1 MGDRVF
7 LSIATTHQPA
17 TDLGFLLRKNPA
29 NVHRADLSFGRS
41 VIFYPEA
48 TESRCEAVLMLDID
62 PIQLVRGRK
71 DSRGAALLDHYVNDR
86 PYAASSFLSVAM
98 ARTLRDAINGNAP
111 ERAALAEMAIPLVLK
126 ITPLPCR
133 GGDDVIRK
141 LFEPLGYDVETRV
154 APLDERFPDWGD
166 SAYRTVTLT
175 ADIRLA
181 DALSHLYVLI
191 PVLDNSKHYWIG
203 EDEVEKLIAKGGAWL
218 QAHPERELIASRY
231 LWRKRH
237 AREALALLDE
247 KFGIDELPDAPEE
260 GEEEEILEKPLGLN
274 AQRYESVTAALL
286 RLGARRVCDL
296 GCGEG
301 RLLARLMKEKDF
313 DRVVGFE
320 VSSAEL
326 EKAERRLK
334 LDRMSPTQRER
345 IDIYRGSLV
354 YEDERLS
361 GYDAIALV
369 EVIEHVDAERL
380 DALERVVFAKANPR
394 AVIVSTPNVEYNA
407 VFEAM
412 QPGQLRHKDHRFE
425 WTRAEFRDWA
435 ARVCERHGY
444 VVNFEGIGEAHKEYG
459 HPTQMA
465 IFERSAV
472 Q

>member
-1 MGDRVF
+1 MF
-7 LSIATTHQPA
+7 LSISTTHKPA

-29 NVHRADLSFGRS
+29 NVHRADLSFARS

-48 TESRCEAVLMLDID
+48 NDAQCEAVLMLDVD

-98 ARTLRDAINGNAP
+98 ARTLRDAMNGNAP
-111 ERAALAEMAIPLVLK
+111 EREALANTAIPLVLK
-126 ITPLPCR
+126 VTPLPCR
-133 GGDDVIRK
+133 GGDEIVRK
-141 LFEPLGYDVETRV
+141 LFEPLGYAVETEG
-154 APLDERFPDWGD
+154 ALLDAYYPEWGE

-175 ADIRLA
+175 AEIRLA

-191 PVLDNSKHYWIG
+191 PVLDNSKHYWID

-218 QAHPERELIASRY
+218 QAHPERELIARRY

-237 AREALALLDE
+237 AREAIALLDE
-247 KFGIDELPDAPEE
+247 RFGPEEHIDAPEN
-260 GEEEEILEKPLGLN
+260 GEEEEALEKPLGLN

-286 RLGARRVCDL
+286 RLGVRRVCDL

-301 RLLARLMKEKDF
+301 RLLARLMKEKEF
-313 DRVVGFE
+313 NRIVGFE
-320 VSSAEL
+320 VSTIEL
-326 EKAERRLK
+326 EKAARGLN

-354 YEDERLS
+354 YEDERLK
-361 GYDAIALV
+361 GYDAITLV

-394 AVIVSTPNVEYNA
+394 AVIVTTPNIEYNA

-412 QPGQLRHKDHRFE
+412 QPGQLRHNDHRFE
-425 WTRAEFRDWA
+425 WTRAEFREWA
-435 ARVCERHGY
+435 DRVCKRQGY
-444 VVNFEGIGEAHKEYG
+444 TVTFEGIGEEHAEYG

-465 IFERSAV
+465 IFERGAEK
-472 Q
+472 